1 MYREKTKW
9 ERTLIDAIQSMRKL
23 CDVGICKNVAL
34 GLAAYKFLSD
44 SHPKLKRDWSFPLI
58 LNQARDGFL
67 ETDDLAQ
74 VLEGTSLAIPR
85 CNGIFDDIKEQLQE
99 LAPSEDKRKDTVKG
113 ITEALAPFDFS
124 KMNPTERGIS
134 YARQIEALSSNRKTS
149 ISITPANVSELIA
162 CMITI
167 GKQDVKT
174 FSIYDPTMGTA
185 SLLLKT
191 GIALSEETT
200 VSYYGQEINHQ
211 VICIARRNFLMHGIA
226 PETVHLKE
234 GDTLV
239 EDAFIHQTGDTSY
252 DAVVMNPPYSAH
264 WSADPN
270 LIYDPRFADVGLLP
284 PRTHADNA
292 FLLHGLHHLK
302 DDGIMV
308 ILLPH
313 GVLFR
318 GGTDG
323 KIRQYLIDRGN
334 IDAIIGL
341 PANLF
346 YGIKIPFALLIL
358 KKQRRN
364 HDILII
370 DASKEYEQ
378 NGRQNYLTKNNIQRI
393 LNAYRHRAE
402 VSRFCHLAALDE
414 IRANDYN
421 LNIPRY
427 VDTFEPAPECD
438 IMQLTKNL
446 SIRNEQMIKN
456 KVELSRAIKQL
467 KPLDK
472 DTSQAIQALLN
483 LLK

>member
-1 MYREKTKW
+1 
-9 ERTLIDAIQSMRKL
+9 
-23 CDVGICKNVAL
+23 
-34 GLAAYKFLSD
+34 
-44 SHPKLKRDWSFPLI
+44 
-58 LNQARDGFL
+58 
-67 ETDDLAQ
+67 
-74 VLEGTSLAIPR
+74 
-85 CNGIFDDIKEQLQE
+85 
-99 LAPSEDKRKDTVKG
+99 
-113 ITEALAPFDFS
+113 
-124 KMNPTERGIS
+124 
-134 YARQIEALSSNRKTS
+134 
-149 ISITPANVSELIA
+149 
-162 CMITI
+162 
-167 GKQDVKT
+167 
-174 FSIYDPTMGTA
+174 
-185 SLLLKT
+185 
-191 GIALSEETT
+191 
-200 VSYYGQEINHQ
+200 
-211 VICIARRNFLMHGIA
+211 
-226 PETVHLKE
+226 
-234 GDTLV
+234 
-239 EDAFIHQTGDTSY
+239 
-252 DAVVMNPPYSAH
+252 
-264 WSADPN
+264 
-270 LIYDPRFADVGLLP
+270 
-284 PRTHADNA
+284 
-292 FLLHGLHHLK
+292 
-302 DDGIMV
+302 MV